1 MTGTAAAGAPS
12 ATAPGRLRPR
22 AVGLG
27 ASTVLSLA
35 STAPAYSLA
44 VTVGLLV
51 GLVGEHAPLVL
62 VAAALPVTLVVLCF
76 RELNRAEPDCGT
88 CYAWTTRALG
98 PTAGWLTGWVAVA
111 ACVLVLANLAQASAV
126 YAFTVVGADDL
137 AASRV
142 AQGVLGTALV
152 ALVTWLAVRGITVAA
167 RTQVVLFA
175 VEALG
180 LLWVAG
186 RALATQPLPPPAE
199 AAGAAGA
206 PATVGV
212 GAVAAALLVA
222 VFLYWGW
229 DSSFSVNEESVEPT
243 ATPGRAALLAMA
255 GLVVLYAGTTAALLA
270 WAGPDRLAAIGEDD
284 LFAALGDA
292 LLGSTGGTVLAGAV
306 LASALASTQTT
317 VLPAARAAL
326 AMARRGALPRPLSA
340 VTPAGSPAAATWA
353 VAGLAAA
360 VYLALLATSDA
371 VLADSVAATG
381 VLVAGYYAVTAAA
394 VPAYF
399 GRAARERPLAR
410 VVLPAV
416 TAATFAV
423 VLVLALRDLAA
434 TSTTSLAAVL
444 AVLAVGGLYL
454 ALVPTARRTSP

>member
-1 MTGTAAAGAPS
+1 MSGTTTAPL
-12 ATAPGRLRPR
+12 APGRLRPR
-22 AVGLG
+22 AVGLA

-51 GLVGEHAPLVL
+51 GLVGDRAPLVL
-62 VAAALPVTLVVLCF
+62 AAAALPVALVVLCF

-98 PTAGWLTGWVAVA
+98 PVTGWLTGWVAVA

-126 YAFTVVGADDL
+126 YAFTVFGADDL

-167 RTQVVLFA
+167 RTQLVLFA
-175 VEALG
+175 VEAVALV
-180 LLWVAG
+180 WVAA
-186 RALATQPLPPPAE
+186 RALATAPLPAPTT
-199 AAGAAGA
+199 AAGGTA
-206 PATVGV
+206 PADLGA

-243 ATPGRAALLAMA
+243 TTPARAALLAMA

-270 WAGPDRLAAIGEDD
+270 WAGADRLAAIGEDD
-284 LFAALGDA
+284 LFAVLGDA

-326 AMARRGALPRPLSA
+326 AMARRGALPTGLA
-340 VTPAGSPAAATWA
+340 EVTPAGSPARATWA
-353 VAGLAAA
+353 VAGLATA

-399 GRAARERPLAR
+399 GRAARERPVAR
-410 VVLPAV
+410 LVVPLL

-423 VLVLALRDLAA
+423 VLVVSLRDLAA

-444 AVLAVGGLYL
+444 AVLAVGGAYL
-454 ALVPTARRTSP
+454 TLVPTARRTSP

>member
-1 MTGTAAAGAPS
+1 MS
-12 ATAPGRLRPR
+12 ATTTRPAPGRLRPR
-22 AVGLG
+22 AVGLA

-51 GLVGEHAPLVL
+51 GLVGDRAPLVL
-62 VAAALPVTLVVLCF
+62 VAAALPVALVVLCF

-98 PTAGWLTGWVAVA
+98 PVTGWLTGWVAVA

-142 AQGVLGTALV
+142 AQGLLGTALV

-175 VEALG
+175 VEAVALV
-180 LLWVAG
+180 WVAA
-186 RALATQPLPPPAE
+186 RALATAPLPEPTAS
-199 AAGAAGA
+199 AAAA
-206 PATVGV
+206 PAGVGA

-243 ATPGRAALLAMA
+243 TTPARAALLAMA

-284 LFAALGDA
+284 LFAVLGDA

-326 AMARRGALPRPLSA
+326 AMARRGALPTGLA
-340 VTPAGSPAAATWA
+340 EVTPAGSPARVTWA
-353 VAGLAAA
+353 VAGLATA
-360 VYLALLATSDA
+360 VYLALLATSEA

-410 VVLPAV
+410 VVVPLL
-416 TAATFAV
+416 TATTFAA
-423 VLVLALRDLAA
+423 VLVVSLRDLAA

-444 AVLAVGGLYL
+444 AVLAVGAGYL
-454 ALVPTARRTSP
+454 TLVPTARRTAP